1 MQHNIRITRRSGAE
15 AQVNLSKPR
24 RWFADEGEAGTSSA
38 GTQNTGH
45 MIPKARLDEVLE
57 QKRQLEQT
65 LAKFQEEAS
74 AREQARLQEE
84 GRWKEL
90 AEQRGKDL
98 AALQPFQERAENLET
113 AIKAANEKLIAQ
125 VPESMRKLIPVDYPP
140 ERLQMFLNDNW
151 SLLTVKPA
159 PDIDAGAGAGS
170 GGKSITLTAEQREMA
185 ARMGISPE
193 VYAKRLQERG

>member
-1 MQHNIRITRRSGAE
+1 M
-15 AQVNLSKPR
+15 
-24 RWFADEGEAGTSSA
+24 
-38 GTQNTGH
+38 
-45 MIPKARLDEVLE
+45 LE

-98 AALQPFQERAENLET
+98 AALQPFQERAQNLET

-125 VPESMRKLIPVDYPP
+125 VPEQMRKLIPVDYPP
-140 ERLQMFLNDNW
+140 ERL
-151 SLLTVKPA
+151 
-159 PDIDAGAGAGS
+159 
-170 GGKSITLTAEQREMA
+170 
-185 ARMGISPE
+185 
-193 VYAKRLQERG
+193 